1 MEGIYETNDNFPFNK
16 LILLKPVQ
24 TGGNYFIKFRIND
37 TPLYIQPPKCKS
49 KGGIMKAGKKLYSD
63 LMFTNENENFIRWM
77 ENLENHCQKIIY
89 ENREKWFET
98 ELDNHDIENSF
109 VSPLKTYKSG
119 KYYITRTN
127 IPCIL
132 GKCSLKIYD
141 EYENEIYFENIKDN
155 NDIMCILEVQGI
167 KCSTRSFQI
176 EIEIKQM
183 LLLKPTNMFE
193 KCIIKPLG
201 NTNIAQN
208 KENEQKMDVL
218 NNEQHDNAIINNET
232 IELNIVTEGKKDE
245 ESENNLGDLENEET
259 KDLENEET
267 KYLEN
272 EETKYLE
279 NEETKYLENEET
291 KDLEKEIY
299 EVELNLDEIEPNE
312 TIQLKNRKD
321 VYYKMYKEA
330 KRKAKG
336 ARDLALSSFLE
347 AKRIKN
353 TYMLD
358 EIDSESDL
366 EEDSFEFGESN

>member
-259 KDLENEET
+259 KDLE
-267 KYLEN
+267 
-272 EETKYLE
+272 
-279 NEETKYLENEET
+279 
-291 KDLEKEIY
+291 KEIY